1 MAIYSLSM
9 VEIKVSSINIY
20 IHMEIERD
28 IKNKYGIREEYR
40 VKETGLFLQ
49 LVTFPVYWKG
59 NRPKV

>member
-1 MAIYSLSM
+1 
-9 VEIKVSSINIY
+9 
-20 IHMEIERD
+20 MEIERD